1 MNEDLYALGIFN
13 VAMKNYPFANYLPV
27 AHGYGTVEG
36 TDLARSLPYRNT
48 RFPNECALNLL
59 KGMLYALHEE
69 CLFKKIL
76 ETKLFQM
83 NKVLTI
89 ENIRIAKR
97 QTLEKKN
104 SGWIR
109 TGARSSRLAKQ
120 FFEVSPL
127 QGSRCT
133 NH

>member
-1 MNEDLYALGIFN
+1 MNEDLYTLGIFN

-36 TDLARSLPYRNT
+36 TDLARSL
-48 RFPNECALNLL
+48 LL
-59 KGMLYALHEE
+59 CALHEE

-76 ETKLFQM
+76 ETNIFQM

-89 ENIRIAKR
+89 ENIRNAKR

-120 FFEVSPL
+120 LFEVSPL

-133 NH
+133 NCFF